1 MKVTGGDSSNKG
13 CFGRKKNYSGNL
25 ESLPGIGKPGKCFGK
40 YEIFS
45 GHCMS
50 KDLILHVI
58 KQYIYSDMHP
68 VYALYSMYFDT

>member
-1 MKVTGGDSSNKG
+1 MTALIRAVSGEKQI
-13 CFGRKKNYSGNL
+13 YSGNL
-25 ESLPGIGKPGKCFGK
+25 EILPGIGKPGKIFGTL
-40 YEIFS
+40 
-45 GHCMS
+45 S